1 MLPIL
6 TATTDEDMNKIMR
19 RRYFL
24 VGTLPALA
32 AVSAIFMAYG
42 RPNSVAP
49 TDEPAA
55 SQAASLTVA
64 VEPVQAEQVASVV
77 AGTGSVTAWQEAAIS
92 TESGGMQL
100 TEVLVEEGDRVK
112 KGDVLA
118 RLDSSL
124 LRAQL
129 TEQEAAIEQA
139 RATLASAEMA
149 SARAE
154 KLLKSSAV
162 SVETAEGKATAVQTG
177 RAQVAQAEAAA
188 NRIRVQVD
196 RTEITAPFDG
206 VIASKPAVV
215 GSIVQAGTELMTIIR
230 DDRLEVEVRLPDKD
244 LPSIARG
251 QKATVTDAAG
261 RISAGT
267 VSSVAEKVDRATRLG
282 TVRIALENG
291 AGLKP
296 GMFARV
302 SIDASNRPALTVAE
316 NALVWRGS
324 KPAVFVLGDDGKVKS
339 RSVETGQ
346 RAGGRVAILSGLSE
360 GESIVV
366 SGAGFL
372 SDGNLVRVSD
382 SAATASAE

>member
-1 MLPIL
+1 
-6 TATTDEDMNKIMR
+6 
-19 RRYFL
+19 
-24 VGTLPALA
+24 
-32 AVSAIFMAYG
+32 MAYG